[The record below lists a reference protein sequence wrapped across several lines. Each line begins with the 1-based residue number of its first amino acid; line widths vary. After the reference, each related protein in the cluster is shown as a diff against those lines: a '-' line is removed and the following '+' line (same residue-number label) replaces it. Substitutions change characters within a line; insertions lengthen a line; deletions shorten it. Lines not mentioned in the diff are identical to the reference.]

1 MTGAVATLPLFA
13 GYGIELEYM
22 IVDRD
27 RCNIL
32 PVTDQVLKA
41 MAGEYVNEFEAGP
54 IAWSNELVLHV
65 MELKTNGPVA
75 TLAPLPDQFAG
86 NIQQINAILAG
97 INGQLMPTAM
107 HPWMDPWRETRL
119 WPHEASE
126 IYDTYNRI
134 FNCQGH
140 GWSNLQS
147 VHLNLPFADDQEFAR
162 LHAAIRVLLPI
173 MPALAASS
181 PIMDGAYTGLLDTRL
196 ETYRRNADR
205 IPHITGMVIP
215 EPVCNYLEYQSKILE
230 PMYAAIA
237 PHDPEG
243 ILQYEWLNSR
253 GAIARFDRNAI
264 EIRVLDTQ
272 ETSRADIAIAAII
285 ISILKKLVAETWSGA
300 LQQNQLE
307 TGVLADLFIST
318 IKEGELAVINNKSY
332 LALFGYPDRQ
342 GRVQEIWQYLLESV
356 AADDTDLN
364 PELRTTISYIIHHG
378 PLARRIKQAIG
389 RNIKRSHME
398 QAYRRL
404 CACLANDQLF
414 DGIG

>member
-1 MTGAVATLPLFA
+1 MTGTTATLALFA
-13 GYGIELEYM
+13 GYGIEIEYM

-32 PVTDQVLKA
+32 PVTDQVLKTV
-41 MAGEYVNEFEAGP
+41 AGEYVNEFDAGP

-65 MELKTNGPVA
+65 IELKTNGPVA
-75 TLAPLPDQFAG
+75 TLDPLPLQFTS
-86 NIQQINAILAG
+86 NIQQINTILSD

-107 HPWMDPWRETRL
+107 HPWMNPWQETRL

-147 VHLNLPFADDQEFAR
+147 VHINLPFADDLEFAL

-173 MPALAASS
+173 MPALSASS
-181 PIMDGAYTGLLDTRL
+181 PIMDGNYTGLLDSRL
-196 ETYRRNADR
+196 ETYRRNAEPV
-205 IPHITGMVIP
+205 PHITGLVIP
-215 EPVCNYLEYQSKILE
+215 EPVSNYLEYQSKILE

-272 ETSRADIAIAAII
+272 ETSRADIAIAAMI
-285 ISILKKLVAETWSGA
+285 ISTLKKLVSAIWSDTI
-300 LQQNQLE
+300 QQNQLVTE
-307 TGVLADLFIST
+307 ALAELFILT
-318 IKEGELAVINNKSY
+318 IKDGELAVIKDKSY
-332 LALFGYPDRQ
+332 LDIFRFPARKCQ
-342 GRVQEIWQYLLESV
+342 IQELWQYLLES
-356 AADDTDLN
+356 ASTDDADLK
-364 PELRTTISYIIHHG
+364 PELRATINNIIQRG
-378 PLARRIKQAIG
+378 PLARRIKLAIG
-389 RNIKRSHME
+389 NNIKRSRME
-398 QAYRRL
+398 EAYRQL

-414 DGIG
+414 EGID